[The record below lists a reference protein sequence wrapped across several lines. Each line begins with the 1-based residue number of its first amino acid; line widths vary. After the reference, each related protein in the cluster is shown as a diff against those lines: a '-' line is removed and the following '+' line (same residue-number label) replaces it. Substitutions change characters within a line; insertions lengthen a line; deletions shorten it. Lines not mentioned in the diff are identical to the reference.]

1 MGNQSEHSEA
11 IMETMT
17 ALYKGGLISKAQYDK
32 FLTLY
37 NSSNDL
43 SVFPQPCVPLKPEEI
58 KQLRIRERLTL
69 ADFALYLN
77 TTSVQIE
84 QWERGTAKPT
94 DPEQKLL
101 HLIRTK
107 GIKELV

>member
-1 MGNQSEHSEA
+1 MGKQSEHSEA

-17 ALYKGGLISKAQYDK
+17 ALYNARLISKEQYEK

-37 NSSNDL
+37 NSSDDL
-43 SVFPQPCVPLKPEEI
+43 SAFPQPCVPLKPEEI
-58 KQLRIRERLTL
+58 RQLRNREGLTR

-77 TTSVQIE
+77 TTTSQIE
-84 QWERGTAKPT
+84 QWESGIAKPS

-107 GIKELV
+107 GIKELA